1 MVDMDIHKWSCV
13 SWLFVFDISSI
24 HIPEWKKMKIME
36 ILTSIM
42 NIMIERW
49 IYTNLS
55 WTIDIKSQVSII
67 KWWTSI
73 LNNGYPL
80 YGISN
85 HVHARLFAFGFPFI
99 HISDWQI
106 KIMDILLYFQ
116 VTATRW
122 GELPISLAVRN
133 GLPHL
138 QSLLH
143 VLSASCT

>member
-1 MVDMDIHKWSCV
+1 MVDMDIHRWSCV

-24 HIPEWKKMKIME
+24 HIPEWKKKE
-36 ILTSIM
+36 
-42 NIMIERW
+42 NYGNPYFNHEYHHERW

-133 GLPHL
+133 SLPHL